1 MVMTMVISNPEL
13 NFNLN
18 QVCRHYLTGM
28 LSKLTLDR
36 NLLGPSGSSKSI
48 LGEKPPPSPMSQQSS
63 TSSAAINS
71 GYDPAEKAYSAPFAD
86 EGKENAGGSAGS
98 AGPSGPTGGG
108 TGIGLDNPFDE
119 ESAEGGPP
127 PAVVVYMIDPF
138 SLGVDNCDMLRLSS
152 LGLLRCFNQILP
164 HLTDL
169 VRNNIYLQL
178 VPLDAVFQL
187 SQVRKNIGVQDQGI
201 V

>member
-1 MVMTMVISNPEL
+1 MNSSFV
-13 NFNLN
+13 N
-18 QVCRHYLTGM
+18 QEQEQK
-28 LSKLTLDR
+28 SSLD
-36 NLLGPSGSSKSI
+36 
-48 LGEKPPPSPMSQQSS
+48 SS
-63 TSSAAINS
+63 T
-71 GYDPAEKAYSAPFAD
+71 
-86 EGKENAGGSAGS
+86 EGKENMSAS
-98 AGPSGPTGGG
+98 S
-108 TGIGLDNPFDE
+108 GIGLDNPFNEDI
-119 ESAEGGPP
+119 EGGPP

-187 SQVRKNIGVQDQGI
+187 SQVRKIPR
-201 V
+201 

>member
-1 MVMTMVISNPEL
+1 
-13 NFNLN
+13 
-18 QVCRHYLTGM
+18 M
-28 LSKLTLDR
+28 LSKLQLDR
-36 NLLGPSGSSKSI
+36 NLLGASGGGKSV

-63 TSSAAINS
+63 SSAAINS
-71 GYDPAEKAYSAPFAD
+71 GYDPAEKSWD
-86 EGKENAGGSAGS
+86 DGKEKENSQP
-98 AGPSGPTGGG
+98 GPSGPSTGPNS
-108 TGIGLDNPFDE
+108 GIGLDNPFNE

-164 HLTDL
+164 HLSDL

-187 SQVRKNIGVQDQGI
+187 SQVRMPF
-201 V
+201 

>member
-1 MVMTMVISNPEL
+1 
-13 NFNLN
+13 
-18 QVCRHYLTGM
+18 M
-28 LSKLTLDR
+28 LSKLQLDR
-36 NLLGPSGSSKSI
+36 TLLGASGSGKSV

-63 TSSAAINS
+63 STINS
-71 GYDPAEKAYSAPFAD
+71 GYDPAEKSWD
-86 EGKENAGGSAGS
+86 EGKENVGGS

-108 TGIGLDNPFDE
+108 SGIGLDNPFNE
-119 ESAEGGPP
+119 ESEGGPP

-187 SQVRKNIGVQDQGI
+187 SQVRKNIGVRDQGLLCSTI
-201 V
+201 AKICERIIF

>member
-1 MVMTMVISNPEL
+1 
-13 NFNLN
+13 
-18 QVCRHYLTGM
+18 M
-28 LSKLTLDR
+28 LSKLQLDR
-36 NLLGPSGSSKSI
+36 NLLGASGSGKSV
-48 LGEKPPPSPMSQQSS
+48 LGEKPPPSPMSSQHQSS
-63 TSSAAINS
+63 SINS
-71 GYDPAEKAYSAPFAD
+71 GYDPAEKSWD
-86 EGKENAGGSAGS
+86 DGKEKESS
-98 AGPSGPTGGG
+98 QQQSGPSGPNS
-108 TGIGLDNPFDE
+108 GIGLDNPFNE

-164 HLTDL
+164 HLSDL

-187 SQVRKNIGVQDQGI
+187 SQVKMPIKSQKSSGSQKCLTRHRLTPLLEY
-201 V
+201 

>member
-1 MVMTMVISNPEL
+1 MKLSLHPT
-13 NFNLN
+13 

-28 LSKLTLDR
+28 LSKLQLDR
-36 NLLGPSGSSKSI
+36 TLLGTSGSSKSV
-48 LGEKPPPSPMSQQSS
+48 LGEKPPPSPMSQQQQQSSSSSS
-63 TSSAAINS
+63 TINS
-71 GYDPAEKAYSAPFAD
+71 GYDPAEKAWD
-86 EGKENAGGSAGS
+86 EGKENAGGTAGPS
-98 AGPSGPTGGG
+98 AGPSSTGPSS
-108 TGIGLDNPFDE
+108 GIGLDNPFNE
-119 ESAEGGPP
+119 ESEGGPP

-187 SQVRKNIGVQDQGI
+187 SQVRTSGSKIKAYYVQQ
-201 V
+201 